1 MAICYSLTMNNK
13 EDKDIRTTKDLQ
25 SLSQSLLP
33 LAQKILGKNGFV
45 ETDIITNWTEIV
57 GEQLSQYSFPQKIEF
72 PKDKKN
78 SGCLHLSVPSGAFAV
93 EIKHREK
100 YILDKINTY
109 FGYNAVSSLKIIQNN
124 ELCLDDYK
132 TKKTPQNK
140 LAPISK
146 EDSDFIKNISNEIN
160 NQNLKEILI
169 KLGHSIYAN
178 NNKTEK

>member
-1 MAICYSLTMNNK
+1 MNNK
-13 EDKDIRTTKDLQ
+13 DDINIRKTKDLQ
-25 SLSQSLLP
+25 SLSQTLLP
-33 LAQKILGKNGFV
+33 LAQNILGKNGFV
-45 ETDIITNWTEIV
+45 ETDIITNWAEII
-57 GEQLSQYSFPQKIEF
+57 GEQLAQYSFPQKIDF
-72 PKDKKN
+72 PKNKKN
-78 SGCLHLSVPSGAFAV
+78 DGCLHLTVPSGAFAV

-132 TKKTPQNK
+132 TKQIKTKNLPQ
-140 LAPISK
+140 ISK
-146 EDSDFIKNISNEIN
+146 EDSEFIKNISNEIN

-178 NNKTEK
+178 NHKTEK